1 MANKFPLIL
10 NTSAN
15 QIQEIASGDNLDL
28 TGCKI
33 VGLQGINS
41 AGIVTFTKAHVG
53 AGTTWGEDLVVT
65 GNARVTGI
73 LTVGT
78 NSVVINGNDVN
89 ITGVTTAS
97 NFKTGTSN
105 LHNVGLEIAGINVL
119 GADTPIGTGA
129 TIYNSG
135 AAVFTGIVTATNYVG
150 TINTPAQPN
159 ITSVGTLSSL
169 DVSGNVSIGGTLT
182 YEDVTNIDSV
192 GLITA
197 RNGLRVTGGTS
208 IFTGNTTFNGTNTF
222 AGNSVVS
229 GNYLDIQDGKKLR
242 LGTDGDLSFY
252 HQGGANFIKNSSS
265 QIIHIQTDASI
276 RFNSTT
282 GSHNILIGEANG
294 PVKLFFNNSNKIET
308 TNTGAVVT
316 GILTATGN
324 VDIAHGTGQAH
335 YQITQT
341 SGNTVK
347 FGLVSGSDVEI
358 SGSSN
363 NNIVIKRAGATRL
376 TATSSGV
383 NFGGTDYG
391 FGTTPGGNPAAKN
404 VFLAIGD
411 SDTGIVQ
418 DGDGQLELWA
428 NNTEVANISAIDGYT
443 STKPITTTG
452 YITASG
458 GAGAITV
465 SANSDIRLANGTW
478 SGDTAKIQH
487 HDNKIYVQG
496 GNDGIRLRNIT
507 GSRQL
512 KMDNDGHFG
521 PDNGQTYN
529 LGSSGHPWA
538 KLFATSATFYDNGA
552 ASPIVDIRSDDGS
565 PWHLNIANDSYSND
579 VSHGLNFHLDSSG
592 VGYIRNIG
600 ASSYNDLKIGVNGGT
615 AGGTVDT
622 LIVDQTGVVVDGN
635 SGVSAKR
642 LTLSDNG
649 ASGPILSVRTDDNS
663 PWALQVGNDTYNAG
677 CGQQWY
683 QDNTGDFYQRLK
695 YTNAGFKTWYFQV
708 TDGNTT
714 NNAIKIDSN
723 RSVQLF
729 YQGASRLYT
738 ADPSSTTIGVVIEN
752 GGLEVKHT
760 ADWQLRCYG
769 TDSWAGIQFKDVNNA
784 DHLWYNGANSTFT
797 IGGGG
802 SNVAG
807 KKLHIDGGTSI
818 GSVAD
823 TWTPPANGLTV
834 QGVINVGSGAV
845 DNEVSA
851 FTNWDAGNQSFTHRG
866 SRTLH
871 SNGTGWDGALSN
883 DGSDPMIVCSVA
895 DRAGNSDIGD
905 SLGLLLHSESDDND
919 DYSPLIAFSSK
930 SNSGSYNSIYAA
942 IAGRRTGQGA
952 DHNWNAGQLNFYTA
966 GKGSN
971 RAPDQYMDNTPDF
984 FIDRYGYTGTPRMPY
999 FWVSKNQSAWSISA
1013 NSEFVWD
1020 TIQYNIGG
1028 HYNNSNGRFYAPRNG
1043 YYHFDFNTIFTNN
1056 GGSILSGWVSIRING
1071 NRIQGGDMH
1080 FTQTN
1085 ASHWDGTCWSGVLY
1099 LTAGQYVSCWAGSAA
1114 TFHGAN
1120 WSRFS
1125 GHMLSNESW

>member
-135 AAVFTGIVTATNYVG
+135 AAVFTGIVTAANYVG

-308 TNTGAVVT
+308 TNVGAVVT
-316 GILTATGN
+316 GILTATQVRYSSGGGN
-324 VDIAHGTGQAH
+324 WNGHPRSVVFGYSGTEYAQLGMGWVPTTTNNQYTSANSDK
-335 YQITQT
+335 QSRLELQDGLTIFGSGVSVT
-341 SGNTVK
+341 SGQTVTWKEVADFKPSGITLYHNTSPK
-347 FGLVSGSDVEI
+347 LVT
-358 SGSSN
+358 SN
-363 NNIVIKRAGATRL
+363 
-376 TATSSGV
+376 SGV
-383 NFGGTDYG
+383 NFGSGSDILIIQGQTLFRNGSNGSGIHFTTGAIYPTNNSGANNNGTMSLG
-391 FGTTPGGNPAAKN
+391 GSNNRFGTLFSTAVNCT
-404 VFLAIGD
+404 GD
-411 SDTGIVQ
+411 
-418 DGDGQLELWA
+418 
-428 NNTEVANISAIDGYT
+428 
-443 STKPITTTG
+443 
-452 YITASG
+452 ITASG

-478 SGDTAKIQH
+478 SGDSAKIQH
-487 HDNKIYVQG
+487 HDNKIYIQG

-529 LGSSGHPWA
+529 LGSSGHPWT

-552 ASPIVDIRSDDGS
+552 SSPIVDIRSDDGS
-565 PWHLNIANDSYSND
+565 PWHLNISND
-579 VSHGLNFHLDSSG
+579 TYSTNVSYGLNFHLDNNG
-592 VGYIRNIG
+592 VAYIRNMG
-600 ASSYNDLKIGVNGGT
+600 TSSYNDIKIGVNDGPGGS
-615 AGGTVDT
+615 GTVDT
-622 LIVDQTGVVVDGN
+622 LIVDQSGISVDGN

-649 ASGPILSVRTDDNS
+649 ASGPIFRVRTDDNS
-663 PWALQVGNDTYNAG
+663 PWALEVGNDTYHTA
-677 CGQQWY
+677 CGQMWY
-683 QDNTGDFYQRLK
+683 QNNNGDFYQRMQ
-695 YTNAGFKTWYFQV
+695 YTGSGFRDWYFQV
-708 TDGNTT
+708 TDGVTT
-714 NNAIKIDSN
+714 NNVVKIN
-723 RSVQLF
+723 TARAVELL
-729 YQGASRLYT
+729 YQGNGRLV
-738 ADPSSTTIGVVIEN
+738 TTNTGVTITGTGVVSNNLRVGVN
-752 GGLEVKHT
+752 GT
-760 ADWQLRCYG
+760 
-769 TDSWAGIQFKDVNNA
+769 N
-784 DHLWYNGANSTFT
+784 
-797 IGGGG
+797 
-802 SNVAG
+802 
-807 KKLHIDGGTSI
+807 
-818 GSVAD
+818 
-823 TWTPPANGLTV
+823 
-834 QGVINVGSGAV
+834 
-845 DNEVSA
+845 NEVSA
-851 FTNWDAGNQSFTHRG
+851 FTNWDAGNSDFSHRG
-866 SRTLH
+866 GRTLH
-871 SNGTGWDGALSN
+871 SNGTGWDGASSN
-883 DGSDPMIVCSVA
+883 DGCDPMIVCSVA
-895 DRAGNSDIGD
+895 DRTNNSNIGD
-905 SLGLLLHSESDDND
+905 SLGLLLHSESQDNN
-919 DYSPLIAFSSK
+919 DYSPLIAFSSRA
-930 SNSGSYNSIYAA
+930 NSGNYNSMYAA
-942 IAGRRTGQGA
+942 IAGKRTGQGA
-952 DHNWNAGQLNFYTA
+952 DSNWNAGQLNFYTA
-966 GKGSN
+966 GKNSN
-971 RAPDQYMDNTPDF
+971 RANDQYMDDIPDF
-984 FIDRYGYTGTPRMPY
+984 FIDRHGYTGTPRMPY
-999 FWVSKNQSAWSISA
+999 FWVSKNQAAWAISA
-1013 NSEFVWD
+1013 NTEFVWD
-1020 TIQYNIGG
+1020 TVQHNIGG
-1028 HYNNSNGRFYAPRNG
+1028 HYNSSNGRFYAPRNG
-1043 YYHFDFNTIFTNN
+1043 YYHFDFNTIFTA
-1056 GGSILSGWVSIRING
+1056 GSGSINSGWVSVRING

-1080 FTQTN
+1080 FTQAN
-1085 ASHWDGTCWSGVLY
+1085 AAHWDGTCWSGVLY
-1099 LTAGQYVSCWAGSAA
+1099 LTAGQYVSCWSGSSA
-1114 TFHGAN
+1114 TYHGAN